1 MSRVYWLL
9 ALTILAGAALT
20 LWLMGRTPICTCGE
34 VYLWVGE
41 VQGPNNSQ
49 HLTDWYTP
57 SHLIHGFL
65 FAGLT
70 WWAMRRRPLGQRV
83 CLALLVE
90 STWEVLENSPIII
103 NRYREAT
110 AAFGYAGDSVINS
123 VSDIA
128 AMAFGFWLARR
139 IGLWPTVIL
148 GVGLELFTL
157 WAIRDD
163 LTLNVVM
170 LLWPIDAIRTWQMG
184 A

>member
-1 MSRVYWLL
+1 MSRFYWLL
-9 ALTILAGAALT
+9 AVAIVVVAALT
-20 LWLMGRTPICTCGE
+20 LWLIGRAPICTCGE
-34 VYLWVGE
+34 VYLWVSE
-41 VQGPNNSQ
+41 VHGPNNSQ
-49 HLTDWYTP
+49 HLSDWYTP
-57 SHLIHGFL
+57 SHIIHGFL

-70 WWAMRRRPLGQRV
+70 WWTMHSRPLGQRF

-90 STWEVLENSPIII
+90 SAWEIIENSPLII

-128 AMAFGFWLARR
+128 AMALGFWLARR
-139 IGLWPTVIL
+139 IGPWPAVII
-148 GVGLELFTL
+148 GVALELFTL
-157 WAIRDD
+157 WAIRDN

-170 LLWPIDAIRTWQMG
+170 LVWPIEAIRTWQMG